1 MDLNDITRMS
11 PQAQRQIMDKLGAAM
26 KSSKYSNRKTKVG
39 ELTFDSKKE
48 ADCFRE
54 LVLLQRSG
62 KIRRLKIQPEYTLQE
77 AYTDFETGEHI
88 RAIRYRADFSYE
100 RKTKTDQ
107 NGECYWI
114 SVVVDVKSP
123 ATRTRVYLNKR
134 KMMQERFGITV
145 VEV

>member
-1 MDLNDITRMS
+1 MELNDITRMS
-11 PQAQRQIMDKLGAAM
+11 PKAQKQIMDKLGAAI

-39 ELTFDSKKE
+39 ELTFDSQKE
-48 ADCFRE
+48 ADCYRE
-54 LVLLQRSG
+54 LALLHRAG

-100 RKTKTDQ
+100 QKTKPDCS
-107 NGECYWI
+107 GECYWI
-114 SVVVDVKSP
+114 PVVVDVKSP

-134 KMMQERFGITV
+134 KMLKERLGITI